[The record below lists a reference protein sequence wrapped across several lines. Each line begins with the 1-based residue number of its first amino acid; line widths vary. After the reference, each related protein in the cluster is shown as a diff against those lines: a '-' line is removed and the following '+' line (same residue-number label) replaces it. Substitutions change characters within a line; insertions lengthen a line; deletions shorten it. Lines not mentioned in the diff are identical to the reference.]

1 MKKMFAVLTVVLSL
15 CACLALSAFA
25 DSSAEPDANAADR
38 PVTLEYI
45 GDYEVDGN

>member
-25 DSSAEPDANAADR
+25 DSAEPDANAADR

-45 GDYEVDGN
+45 GDPEVDGN

>member
-15 CACLALSAFA
+15 CAYLALSAFA
-25 DSSAEPDANAADR
+25 DSAEPDANAADR

>member
-25 DSSAEPDANAADR
+25 DSAEPDANAADK
-38 PVTLEYI
+38 PVTLECI
-45 GDYEVDGN
+45 GDPEVDGN